1 MEYFSIDS
9 TTGEVTVKNVF
20 DYEVMKVINVT
31 VTAQDNGIIR
41 LSGAVSLVVYIEDVN
56 DNNPIIERG

>member
-9 TTGEVTVKNVF
+9 ATGEVSVKNVF
-20 DYEVMKVINVT
+20 DYEAMKVINVT

-41 LSGAVSLVVYIEDVN
+41 LSGSVSLVIYIKDVN